1 MQVRIVNMDSDNVSG
16 VAELEKQNF
25 SDGWSEASLREELDN
40 PYALYLVALDDSDVV
55 IGAAGL
61 IQSMDE
67 ADIMNVSVAKDAR
80 RQGIASKLLT
90 ALLDE
95 GKKRGINAFTLEVRE
110 TNTSARALYEKFG
123 FENAGT
129 RKDFY
134 TNPADN
140 AVIYWLR

>member
-1 MQVRIVNMDSDNVSG
+1 MDSDNVSG

-25 SDGWSEASLREELDN
+25 SDGWSETALREELDN
-40 PYALYLVALDDSDVV
+40 PYAMYLVAIDEDSNVV
-55 IGAAGL
+55 GAAGY

-67 ADIMNVSVAKDAR
+67 ADIMNVSVLESVR

-90 ALLDE
+90 RLIDI
-95 GKKRGINAFTLEVRE
+95 GKERGINAFTLEVRE
-110 TNTSARALYEKFG
+110 ANTSARALYEKFG
-123 FENAGT
+123 FENAGV

>member
-1 MQVRIVNMDSDNVSG
+1 MDSDNVSG

>member
-1 MQVRIVNMDSDNVSG
+1 MDSDNVSG

-40 PYALYLVALDDSDVV
+40 PYALYLVALDDSDIV

-67 ADIMNVSVAKDAR
+67 ADIMNVSVAKDVR

-90 ALLDE
+90 TLLDE
-95 GKKRGINAFTLEVRE
+95 GKKRGINAFTLEVR
-110 TNTSARALYEKFG
+110 
-123 FENAGT
+123 
-129 RKDFY
+129 
-134 TNPADN
+134 DN
-140 AVIYWLR
+140 V

>member
-1 MQVRIVNMDSDNVSG
+1 MDSDNVSG

-40 PYALYLVALDDSDVV
+40 PYALYLVALDDSDIV
-55 IGAAGL
+55 IGAAGF

-67 ADIMNVSVAKDAR
+67 ADIMNVSVAKDVR

-90 ALLDE
+90 TLLDE

>member
-1 MQVRIVNMDSDNVSG
+1 MDSDNVSG

-40 PYALYLVALDDSDVV
+40 PYALYLVALDDSDRV

>member
-1 MQVRIVNMDSDNVSG
+1 MDSDNVSG

-67 ADIMNVSVAKDAR
+67 ADIMNVSVANDAR

>member
-1 MQVRIVNMDSDNVSG
+1 MDSDNVSG

-25 SDGWSEASLREELDN
+25 SDGWSETSLREELDN
-40 PYALYLVALDDSDVV
+40 PYALYLAAVDDDGNV

-67 ADIMNVSVAKDAR
+67 ADIMNVSVLESAR

-90 ALLDE
+90 RLIEL
-95 GKKRGINAFTLEVRE
+95 GKERGINAFTLEVRE

-123 FENAGT
+123 FENAGV

>member
-1 MQVRIVNMDSDNVSG
+1 MDSDNVSG

-67 ADIMNVSVAKDAR
+67 ADIMNVSIAKDAR

>member
-1 MQVRIVNMDSDNVSG
+1 MDSDNVSG

-40 PYALYLVALDDSDVV
+40 PYALYLVALDDSDRV

-95 GKKRGINAFTLEVRE
+95 GKKIGINAFTLEVRE

>member
-1 MQVRIVNMDSDNVSG
+1 MDSDNVSG

-40 PYALYLVALDDSDVV
+40 PYALYLVALDDNDTVV
-55 IGAAGL
+55 GAAGL
-61 IQSMDE
+61 IQSVDE
-67 ADIMNVSVAKDAR
+67 ADIMNVSVSQSVR
-80 RQGIASKLLT
+80 RQGIASRLLES
-90 ALLDE
+90 LIGM

-110 TNTSARALYEKFG
+110 ANTSARALYEKFG
-123 FENAGT
+123 FENSGT
-129 RKDFY
+129 RRDFY

>member
-1 MQVRIVNMDSDNVSG
+1 MDSDNVSG

-40 PYALYLVALDDSDVV
+40 PYALYLVALDDSDIV

-67 ADIMNVSVAKDAR
+67 ADIMNVSVAKDVR

-90 ALLDE
+90 ALLHE
-95 GKKRGINAFTLEVRE
+95 GKQRGINAFTLEVRE

>member
-1 MQVRIVNMDSDNVSG
+1 MDSDNVLG
-16 VAELEKQNF
+16 VAELEKRNF